1 MSEYHAPSRRALLA
15 GGALAAT
22 AAGVSAFSPAHAEQA
37 NKPEEFMTPAP
48 EWVENPTKR
57 LEEFKKRL
65 QYLTY
70 TTEAR
75 AYTVHN
81 LAKNG
86 LHVNA
91 LDYCVDPTG
100 VVDCTDQLNKLA
112 ERLYWLGGGSIE
124 LPAGIY
130 KVSYPFIDLVDKV
143 EFFGHGMSTR
153 IIATPTDALDDVVR
167 KNRDEC
173 FGVFHTGTYR
183 NPISNATDN
192 RPMRF
197 GVRDMWIRTS
207 TQKGYIN
214 VQQLTDNMHAGRP
227 LGNVAGIILHTE
239 FTGKP
244 NDPEAVPSL
253 SNLEIWDVDMG
264 VAILGLHDR
273 GMKVDKIRVRKS
285 LRQGLLV
292 GKPVGHP
299 LRRIDN
305 NNSGGADNKFLTV
318 DISDANLSNKNYAGI
333 EIYASQCKFFGSTS
347 WYNRRSVLKNSIY
360 VTRKKDQSDDQY
372 TAKAGAGWYVAG
384 TRNLFQGCTAQE
396 NGGHGWFALMPRNN
410 YVGCIGESSS
420 WHDAVSGTAH
430 NHEAANWYISK
441 WASDC
446 TFTGVRSDNPYED
459 SDNPEAKF
467 SLDTALAARWG
478 FYLEDGAKRLSIIGA
493 NAFDACQMSD
503 KTRTATQKK
512 IMGDKW
518 VLKINSELYE
528 LLRIEINN
536 FKFEGKLVAP
546 RIPKAENESTEN

>member
-37 NKPEEFMTPAP
+37 NKTEEFMTRAP
-48 EWVENPTKR
+48 EWVKNTQKR
-57 LEEFKKRL
+57 LDEFNKRL

-70 TTEAR
+70 TDTAR
-75 AYTVHN
+75 EYTAHN

-100 VVDCTDQLNKLA
+100 VEDCTDQLNKLA

-130 KVSYPFIDLVDKV
+130 KVSHPFIDLLDKV
-143 EFFGHGMSTR
+143 EFFGHGMSTQ
-153 IIATPTDALDDVVR
+153 IIATSTYKLDDAVR

-183 NPISNATDN
+183 ERASLKVTNN

-207 TQKGYIN
+207 TKKGAIN
-214 VQQLTDNMHAGRP
+214 VDQLRDNMHAGEP
-227 LGNVAGIILHTE
+227 LAHVAGVILHTE

-299 LRRIDN
+299 LRRIDDN
-305 NNSGGADNKFLTV
+305 NPGGADNKFLTV
-318 DISDANLSNKNYAGI
+318 DISDANLSGKNYAGI

-347 WYNRRSVLKNSIY
+347 WYNRRSVPKNSIY
-360 VTRKKDQSDDQY
+360 VTRKENQSDNQY

-420 WHDAVSGTAH
+420 WHDAVSDKAH
-430 NHEAANWYISK
+430 NHEAANWYISS

-459 SDNPEAKF
+459 SDNPEDKF

-478 FYLEDGAKRLSIIGA
+478 FYIEGGAGRLNIIGA
-493 NAFDACQMSD
+493 NAFDACHQSSKQRTSD
-503 KTRTATQKK
+503 QIKLLTNNWILRV
-512 IMGDKW
+512 DKP
-518 VLKINSELYE
+518 LYKYA
-528 LLRIEINN
+528 RIEVNHYSYNLGI
-536 FKFEGKLVAP
+536 KEEETPEKKLSITV
-546 RIPKAENESTEN
+546 

>member
-1 MSEYHAPSRRALLA
+1 MSEYHAPSRRTLFA

-22 AAGVSAFSPAHAEQA
+22 TAGVSAFSPAHAEQA
-37 NKPEEFMTPAP
+37 NKTEEFMTRAP
-48 EWVENPTKR
+48 EWVKNTQKR
-57 LEEFKKRL
+57 LDEFNKRL

-70 TTEAR
+70 TDTAR
-75 AYTVHN
+75 EYTAHN

-100 VVDCTDQLNKLA
+100 VEDCTDQLNKLA

-130 KVSYPFIDLVDKV
+130 KVSHPFIDLLDKV
-143 EFFGHGMSTR
+143 EFFGHGMSTQ
-153 IIATPTDALDDVVR
+153 IIATSTYKLDDAVR

-183 NPISNATDN
+183 ERASLKVTNN

-207 TQKGYIN
+207 TKKGAIN
-214 VQQLTDNMHAGRP
+214 VDQLRDNMHAGEP
-227 LGNVAGIILHTE
+227 LAHVAGVILHTE

-299 LRRIDN
+299 LRRIDDN
-305 NNSGGADNKFLTV
+305 NPGGADNKFLTV
-318 DISDANLSNKNYAGI
+318 DISDANLSGKNYAGI

-347 WYNRRSVLKNSIY
+347 WYNRRSVPKNSIY
-360 VTRKKDQSDDQY
+360 VTRKENQSDNQY

-420 WHDAVSGTAH
+420 WHDAVSKPAH
-430 NHEAANWYISK
+430 NHEAANWYISS

-459 SDNPEAKF
+459 SDNPEDKF

-478 FYLEDGAKRLSIIGA
+478 FYIEGGAGRLNIIGA
-493 NAFDACQMSD
+493 NAFDACHQSSKQRTSD
-503 KTRTATQKK
+503 QIKLLTNNWILRV
-512 IMGDKW
+512 DKP
-518 VLKINSELYE
+518 LYKYA
-528 LLRIEINN
+528 RIEVNHYSYNLGI
-536 FKFEGKLVAP
+536 KEEETPEKKLSITV
-546 RIPKAENESTEN
+546 

>member
-37 NKPEEFMTPAP
+37 NKTEEFMTRAP
-48 EWVENPTKR
+48 EWVKNTQKR
-57 LEEFKKRL
+57 LDEFNKRL

-70 TTEAR
+70 TDTAR
-75 AYTVHN
+75 EYTAHN

-100 VVDCTDQLNKLA
+100 VEDCTDQLNKLA

-130 KVSYPFIDLVDKV
+130 KVSHPFIDLLDKV
-143 EFFGHGMSTR
+143 EFFGHGMSTQ
-153 IIATPTDALDDVVR
+153 IIATSTYKLDDAVR

-183 NPISNATDN
+183 ERASLKVTNN

-207 TQKGYIN
+207 TKKGAIN
-214 VQQLTDNMHAGRP
+214 VDQLRDNMHAGEP
-227 LGNVAGIILHTE
+227 LAHVAGVILHTE

-299 LRRIDN
+299 LRRIDDN
-305 NNSGGADNKFLTV
+305 NPGGADNKFLTV
-318 DISDANLSNKNYAGI
+318 DISDANLSGKNYAGI

-347 WYNRRSVLKNSIY
+347 WYNRRSVPKNSIY
-360 VTRKKDQSDDQY
+360 VTRKENQSDDQY

-420 WHDAVSGTAH
+420 WHDAVSDKAH
-430 NHEAANWYISK
+430 NHEAANWYISS

-459 SDNPEAKF
+459 SDNPEDKF

-478 FYLEDGAKRLSIIGA
+478 FYIEGGAGRLNIIGA
-493 NAFDACQMSD
+493 NAFDACHQSSKQRTSD
-503 KTRTATQKK
+503 QIKLLTNNWILRV
-512 IMGDKW
+512 DKP
-518 VLKINSELYE
+518 LYKYA
-528 LLRIEINN
+528 RIEVNHYSYNLGI
-536 FKFEGKLVAP
+536 KEEETPEKKLSITV
-546 RIPKAENESTEN
+546 

>member
-22 AAGVSAFSPAHAEQA
+22 TAGVSAFSPAHAEQA
-37 NKPEEFMTPAP
+37 NKTEEFMTRAP
-48 EWVENPTKR
+48 EWVKNTQKR
-57 LEEFKKRL
+57 LDEFNKRL

-70 TTEAR
+70 TDTAR
-75 AYTVHN
+75 EYTAHN

-100 VVDCTDQLNKLA
+100 VEDCTDQLNKLA

-130 KVSYPFIDLVDKV
+130 KVSHPFIDLLDKV
-143 EFFGHGMSTR
+143 EFFGHGMSTQ
-153 IIATPTDALDDVVR
+153 IIATSTYKLDDAVR

-183 NPISNATDN
+183 ERASLKVTNN

-207 TQKGYIN
+207 TKKGAIN
-214 VQQLTDNMHAGRP
+214 VDQLRDNMHAGAP
-227 LGNVAGIILHTE
+227 LPHVAGVILHTE

-299 LRRIDN
+299 LRRIDDN
-305 NNSGGADNKFLTV
+305 NPGGADNKFLTV
-318 DISDANLSNKNYAGI
+318 DISDANLSGKNYAGI

-347 WYNRRSVLKNSIY
+347 WYNRRSVPKNSIY
-360 VTRKKDQSDDQY
+360 VTRKENQSDNQY

-420 WHDAVSGTAH
+420 WHDAVSGTAS
-430 NHEAANWYISK
+430 NHEAANWYISS

-459 SDNPEAKF
+459 SDNPEDKF

-478 FYLEDGAKRLSIIGA
+478 FYIEGGAGRLNIIGA
-493 NAFDACQMSD
+493 NAFDACHQSSKQRTSD
-503 KTRTATQKK
+503 QIKLLTNNWILRV
-512 IMGDKW
+512 DKP
-518 VLKINSELYE
+518 LYKYA
-528 LLRIEINN
+528 RIEVNHYSYNLGI
-536 FKFEGKLVAP
+536 KEEETPEKKLSITV
-546 RIPKAENESTEN
+546 

>member
-1 MSEYHAPSRRALLA
+1 MSEYHAPSRRTLFA

-22 AAGVSAFSPAHAEQA
+22 TAGVSAFSPAHAEQA
-37 NKPEEFMTPAP
+37 NKTEEFMTRAP
-48 EWVENPTKR
+48 EWVKNTQKR
-57 LEEFKKRL
+57 LDEFNKRL

-70 TTEAR
+70 TDTAR
-75 AYTVHN
+75 EYTAHN

-100 VVDCTDQLNKLA
+100 VEDCTDQLNKLA

-130 KVSYPFIDLVDKV
+130 KVSHPFIDLLDKV
-143 EFFGHGMSTR
+143 EFFGHGMSTQ
-153 IIATPTDALDDVVR
+153 IIATSTYKLDDAVR

-183 NPISNATDN
+183 ERASLKVTNN

-207 TQKGYIN
+207 TKKGAIN
-214 VQQLTDNMHAGRP
+214 VDQLRDNMHAGEP
-227 LGNVAGIILHTE
+227 LAHVAGVILHTE

-244 NDPEAVPSL
+244 NAPEAVPSL

-299 LRRIDN
+299 LRRIDDN
-305 NNSGGADNKFLTV
+305 NPGGADNKFLTV
-318 DISDANLSNKNYAGI
+318 DISDANLSGKNYAGI

-347 WYNRRSVLKNSIY
+347 WYNRRSVPKNPIY
-360 VTRKKDQSDDQY
+360 VRGKRTSPTINTPPRPVLDGMSPELVTSFKDARLKR
-372 TAKAGAGWYVAG
+372 TAATDGSPS
-384 TRNLFQGCTAQE
+384 C
-396 NGGHGWFALMPRNN
+396 HGITMW
-410 YVGCIGESSS
+410 
-420 WHDAVSGTAH
+420 AVSVNPPAGMTRSQNQH
-430 NHEAANWYISK
+430 VTMRQRTGIS
-441 WASDC
+441 AR
-446 TFTGVRSDNPYED
+446 GLV
-459 SDNPEAKF
+459 
-467 SLDTALAARWG
+467 TALSREYVLIIPTKIVTIQRIN
-478 FYLEDGAKRLSIIGA
+478 FHLIRLSQHDGGSILKEEP
-493 NAFDACQMSD
+493 DALTSSGQMLSTPVINLVSNVLV
-503 KTRTATQKK
+503 TR
-512 IMGDKW
+512 
-518 VLKINSELYE
+518 
-528 LLRIEINN
+528 
-536 FKFEGKLVAP
+536 
-546 RIPKAENESTEN
+546 

>member
-22 AAGVSAFSPAHAEQA
+22 TAGVSAFSPAHAEQA
-37 NKPEEFMTPAP
+37 NKTDEFMTPAP

-57 LEEFKKRL
+57 LDEFRTRL
-65 QYLTY
+65 QYFEYNTK
-70 TTEAR
+70 ER
-75 AYTVHN
+75 QRTVHN

-86 LHVNA
+86 LHVNV

-100 VVDCTDQLNKLA
+100 GVDCTDQLNKLA

-130 KVSYPFIDLVDKV
+130 KVSHPFIHLLDKV

-153 IIATPTDALDDVVR
+153 IIATPTDELDDAVR

-173 FGVFHTGTYR
+173 FGVFHTGTYQ
-183 NPISNATDN
+183 NPISNATNN

-207 TQKGYIN
+207 PQKGHIN
-214 VQQLTDNMHAGRP
+214 VQQLTDNMHTRAP
-227 LGNVAGIILHTE
+227 LAHVAGIILHTE

-299 LRRIDN
+299 LRRKDGN
-305 NNSGGADNKFLTV
+305 NPGGADNKFLTV
-318 DISDANLSNKNYAGI
+318 DISDANLSGKNYAGI

-347 WYNRRSVLKNSIY
+347 WYNRRSVLQNSIY

-372 TAKAGAGWYVAG
+372 TAKTGAGWYVAG

-420 WHDAVSGTAH
+420 WHDAVSNKAH
-430 NHEAANWYISK
+430 NHEAANWYISS

-446 TFTGVRSDNPYED
+446 TFTGVRSDNPYGPSQEV
-459 SDNPEAKF
+459 PLERILA
-467 SLDTALAARWG
+467 SLWG
-478 FYLEDGAKRLSIIGA
+478 FYLEGSVRRLNIIGA
-493 NAFDACQMSD
+493 NAYDECHMD
-503 KTRTATQKK
+503 YEDNNKPKPK
-512 IMGDKW
+512 VLNDKW
-518 VLKINSELYE
+518 KFSIKNSLNPPYK
-528 LLRIEINN
+528 IEINQYVY
-536 FKFEGKLVAP
+536 K
-546 RIPKAENESTEN
+546 STEDSADISNKKDFPITE

>member
-1 MSEYHAPSRRALLA
+1 
-15 GGALAAT
+15 
-22 AAGVSAFSPAHAEQA
+22 
-37 NKPEEFMTPAP
+37 MTRAP
-48 EWVENPTKR
+48 EWVKNTQKR
-57 LEEFKKRL
+57 LDEFNKRL

-70 TTEAR
+70 TDTAR
-75 AYTVHN
+75 EYTAHN

-100 VVDCTDQLNKLA
+100 VEDCTDQLNKLA

-130 KVSYPFIDLVDKV
+130 KVSHPFIDLLDKV
-143 EFFGHGMSTR
+143 EFFGHGMSTQ
-153 IIATPTDALDDVVR
+153 IIATSTYKLDDAVR

-183 NPISNATDN
+183 ERASLKVTNN

-207 TQKGYIN
+207 TKKGAIN
-214 VQQLTDNMHAGRP
+214 VDQLRDNMHAGEP
-227 LGNVAGIILHTE
+227 LAHVAGVILHTE

-299 LRRIDN
+299 LRRIDDN
-305 NNSGGADNKFLTV
+305 NPGGADNKFLTV
-318 DISDANLSNKNYAGI
+318 DISDANLSGKNYAGI

-347 WYNRRSVLKNSIY
+347 WYNRRSVPKNSIY
-360 VTRKKDQSDDQY
+360 VTRKENQSDDQY

-420 WHDAVSGTAH
+420 WHDAVSGTAS
-430 NHEAANWYISK
+430 NHEAANWYISS

-446 TFTGVRSDNPYED
+446 TFTGVRSDNPYGPSKEV
-459 SDNPEAKF
+459 PLKTILA
-467 SLDTALAARWG
+467 SLWG
-478 FYLEDGAKRLSIIGA
+478 FYLEGSVRRLNIIGA
-493 NAFDACQMSD
+493 NAYDQCHMDYEDDNKPKPKALEGAWKFFIKNS
-503 KTRTATQKK
+503 
-512 IMGDKW
+512 
-518 VLKINSELYE
+518 LKPPYK
-528 LLRIEINN
+528 IEINQYVY
-536 FKFEGKLVAP
+536 K
-546 RIPKAENESTEN
+546 STEDSADISNKKDFPITE